1 MGTAE
6 NNNPKKETP
15 GKLSPILITQQDAF
29 KGVKKR
35 SFRMLFCN
43 SYLHHTR
50 NTAGH
55 GVNEDAKEH
64 LTI

>member
-1 MGTAE
+1 MRTAE

-35 SFRMLFCN
+35 SFRILLQLFFTPNPEYNRAWCK
-43 SYLHHTR
+43 R
-50 NTAGH
+50 RC
-55 GVNEDAKEH
+55 
-64 LTI
+64 

>member
-1 MGTAE
+1 MRTAE
-6 NNNPKKETP
+6 NNNLKKETS

-29 KGVKKR
+29 KGLKKR
-35 SFRMLFCN
+35 SFRILFCN
-43 SYLHHTR
+43 SYLHHAR
-50 NTAGH
+50 NTARH